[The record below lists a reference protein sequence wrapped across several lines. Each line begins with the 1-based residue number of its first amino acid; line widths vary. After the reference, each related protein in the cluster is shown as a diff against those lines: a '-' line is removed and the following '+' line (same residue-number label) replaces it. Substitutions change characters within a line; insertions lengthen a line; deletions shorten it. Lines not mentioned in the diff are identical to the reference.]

1 MKKVFLKVGFY
12 ANIILYLSYF
22 VLVFAVLFHSQSIES
37 FIYSPVFKSI
47 KTIISLIVLVFWI
60 YNLILW
66 SKYDKKIGNFLLL
79 FFLIGIYTPFYY
91 LKAVRNKWI

>member
-22 VLVFAVLFHSQSIES
+22 VLVFAVLFHIQSVES
-37 FIYSPVFKSI
+37 FIYSPIFNSI
-47 KTIISLIVLVFWI
+47 KTIISLIVLIFWI

>member
-22 VLVFAVLFHSQSIES
+22 VLVFAVLFHLQNVES
-37 FIYSPVFKSI
+37 FIYSPIFNSI
-47 KTIISLIVLVFWI
+47 KTIISLIVLIFWI

-66 SKYDKKIGNFLLL
+66 SKHDKKIGNFLLL

-91 LKAVRNKWI
+91 LKAVRNNWI